1 MKRYFFDIFVS
12 YVPSH
17 KYIPY
22 SLRLLENTNKFYFAL
37 DIVSLENN
45 GKSWIY
51 VKYVYEEKQRRDV
64 HNRDGF

>member
-1 MKRYFFDIFVS
+1 M
-12 YVPSH
+12 PSH

-64 HNRDGF
+64 RNRDGF

>member
-1 MKRYFFDIFVS
+1 M
-12 YVPSH
+12 PSR

-22 SLRLLENTNKFYFAL
+22 SLRLLENTYKFYFEL

-51 VKYVYEEKQRRDV
+51 VKYVYEEKQRRDE
-64 HNRDGF
+64 HNRDGFNRE

>member
-1 MKRYFFDIFVS
+1 M
-12 YVPSH
+12 PSH
-17 KYIPY
+17 EYIPY

-64 HNRDGF
+64 RNRDGF